1 MVGVSLIADSP
12 SPKVTTELLSAEP
25 VPAVVVHKN
34 SADGQQ
40 GVTPEVVAVIEAAA
54 EVFMGRKV
62 RILSIRMVADADGD
76 SNAWASQGRD
86 MIQTSHNLVQRGH

>member
-1 MVGVSLIADSP
+1 MVGVSLVADSP
-12 SPKVTTELLSAEP
+12 SPKVKTELLSEEP
-25 VPAVVVHKN
+25 TPALVVHKN

-40 GVTPEVVAVIEAAA
+40 GVTPDIVAVIEAAA
-54 EVFMGRKV
+54 EAFVGRKV
-62 RILSIRMVADADGD
+62 CILSIRMIGDVDGD

>member
-1 MVGVSLIADSP
+1 MVGVSLVADSP
-12 SPKVTTELLSAEP
+12 SSKVKTELLSEEP
-25 VPAVVVHKN
+25 APAMVVHKN

-40 GVTPEVVAVIEAAA
+40 GVTPDIVAVIEAAA
-54 EVFMGRKV
+54 EAFMGRKV
-62 RILSIRMVADADGD
+62 RILSIRMIGDADGD